1 MDCFTP
7 LIGNGRRTQNLETGD
22 QALEILQF
30 SPFRRFRNP
39 AEMAPVVWLGTLL
52 VAAALRQRRKTTIHL
67 FALNT
72 GLRVV
77 ARERRRHG
85 NRSARFLAFLEAVAE
100 AAALGI
106 KEHDRLAMARE
117 QMLRRTRE
125 RRGNSK
131 LPRLIDFVLSRPLV
145 SGAMI
150 EKELKVTARGA
161 LKLIGELGL
170 REITGRGGY
179 RACGIV

>member
-1 MDCFTP
+1 
-7 LIGNGRRTQNLETGD
+7 
-22 QALEILQF
+22 
-30 SPFRRFRNP
+30 
-39 AEMAPVVWLGTLL
+39 LGALL
-52 VAAALRQRRKTTIHL
+52 VAAALRQRRKTTVHL

-77 ARERRRHG
+77 ARERRRH
-85 NRSARFLAFLEAVAE
+85 RDRTTRLMAFLEAVAA

-106 KEHDRLAMARE
+106 KEHDRLVMARE

-145 SGAMI
+145 SSAMI
-150 EKELKVTARGA
+150 EKELRVTARGA
-161 LKLIGELGL
+161 LNLIGELGL
-170 REITGRGGY
+170 REITGRGRY
-179 RACGIV
+179 RAWGIV